1 MVLDR
6 ISVGAVRAMEEVA
19 SDPMCTVAGRIMRVH
34 KLSTELNALYMME
47 SMLKSPVVLE
57 AAKMGLELH
66 AAILNES
73 TGVVDFVGQHPVL
86 EHLLYGSVSNGSK
99 QQQANPDAP
108 NKKEENMFMSALKE
122 AAGGDEAKTK
132 MFQAL
137 WAEAVAKKRDN
148 KSESE
153 SESGEV
159 LCYQSDASCVE

>member
-1 MVLDR
+1 MLFRSDNISPNQRMVLDR

-19 SDPMCTVAGRIMRVH
+19 RDPMCTVAGRAMRVQ
-34 KLSTELNALYMME
+34 KLSTELNALYMIE

-73 TGVVDFVGQHPVL
+73 TGVVDFVGQHPML
-86 EHLLYGSVSNGSK
+86 EHILYGSVGAPSK
-99 QQQANPDAP
+99 PETLD
-108 NKKEENMFMSALKE
+108 KEQEDMFMLALQE

-137 WAEAVAKKRDN
+137 WAEAVASYYGVK
-148 KSESE
+148 
-153 SESGEV
+153 
-159 LCYQSDASCVE
+159 ASYYGKN